1 MSGLVLLL
9 KDAVKKKRRFKKP
22 ILKNKWHKRL
32 RLDRKIDGYV
42 VSTFIRGVYEPRYV
56 VTMTF
61 GPKRGE
67 V

>member
-1 MSGLVLLL
+1 
-9 KDAVKKKRRFKKP
+9 VKKKRRFKNP

-56 VTMTF
+56 LTMTF